1 MKLTPIHKILI
12 HEGVDATHVEEVK
25 AMMMG
30 AGVFTEPIVVDKQ
43 TLIVLDG
50 HHRLQSCKEL
60 GATKIPCMLVDY
72 LGNDTITVYPRRK
85 NIPVSKEKVVAMGL
99 SDKTYPVKTTKHVI
113 PHRETG
119 LSIQLSELGIPSDQS
134 ESTDVPFWKDAKDA
148 THGSI
153 AVSYAAGEDVILD
166 KQFIAY
172 ECEVD
177 LAHVCMLVKTHLIS
191 PQMGTSLLEGLR
203 WIQRQH
209 KRGAYALN
217 PALEDVHSN
226 IEQTLISR
234 LGIATGGYLHLGIAR
249 NDQVYADTRM
259 WMREH
264 ILGMCDMLLVLISG
278 LVEKAA
284 LHTKTI
290 MPGYTHLR
298 ISQPITFGHWLTAK
312 AYHVIDDIKNI
323 LNIFDMVDKCPLGIF
338 EMAGTH
344 LPIDRQ
350 YIARLLGFSEATSH
364 SLYTANQRGEQEAK
378 LLHELTMNEL
388 ILFSSHEFQLITL
401 GTAYTTGGTAQPNL
415 TNPDTLEVVRANMA
429 RIHAASLE
437 TVMIM
442 DSLPSGFNRDTQV
455 TKKILFDSVELME
468 STLPVVTG
476 ILMTIEPNTKRME
489 ELANIHFSTSPDI
502 TIQLSVCGKISFRE
516 AYQVVKTII
525 KKGVISSFIE
535 LTPQMVNDTA
545 MEVLKKP
552 IVVTQEQIN
561 EVATARACVNA
572 HTSFG
577 GPAPGQV
584 KNMIKKIKKQLRI
597 LQGNVLHKKQKLS
610 DSHTLLRRTVNKT
623 IKTVK

>member
-1 MKLTPIHKILI
+1 M
-12 HEGVDATHVEEVK
+12 
-25 AMMMG
+25 
-30 AGVFTEPIVVDKQ
+30 
-43 TLIVLDG
+43 
-50 HHRLQSCKEL
+50 
-60 GATKIPCMLVDY
+60 
-72 LGNDTITVYPRRK
+72 
-85 NIPVSKEKVVAMGL
+85 
-99 SDKTYPVKTTKHVI
+99 KHV
-113 PHRETG
+113 
-119 LSIQLSELGIPSDQS
+119 
-134 ESTDVPFWKDAKDA
+134 DVPFWKDAHDV

-153 AVSYAAGEDVILD
+153 AVCYAAGEDVVLD
-166 KQFIAY
+166 KQLIVH
-172 ECEVD
+172 ECEVN
-177 LAHVCMLVKTHLIS
+177 LAHVCMLVKKHLIS
-191 PQMGTSLLEGLR
+191 PHVGASLLAGLL

-209 KRGAYALN
+209 KSGAYALN

-234 LGIATGGYLHLGIAR
+234 LGIATGGYLRLGIAR

-264 ILGMCDMLLVLISG
+264 IVGMCDMLLVLISG

-298 ISQPITFGHWLTAK
+298 ISQPITFGLWLTAK
-312 AYHVIDDIKNI
+312 AYHFIDDIKHI
-323 LNIFDMVDKCPLGIF
+323 MHVFDTVDECPLGIF

-350 YIARLLGFSEATSH
+350 YTAQLLGFSKATSN
-364 SLYTANQRGEQEAK
+364 SLYTANQRGEQEAT
-378 LLHELTMNEL
+378 LLQELTILAMHIRRTMNEL
-388 ILFSSHEFQLITL
+388 ILFSTHEFQLITL
-401 GTAYTTGGTAQPNL
+401 GKAYTTGGTAQPNL

-455 TKKILFDSVELME
+455 TKKILFESVALME

-476 ILMTIEPNTKRME
+476 ILMTVEPNTRRME
-489 ELANIHFSTSPDI
+489 ELANVNFSTSPDMA
-502 TIQLSVCGKISFRE
+502 IQLSVCGKVSFRE
-516 AYQVVKTII
+516 AYQVVKAII
-525 KKGVISSFIE
+525 KKGVISSLRE
-535 LTPQMVNDTA
+535 LTPQIVNDTA
-545 MEVLKKP
+545 VEVVKKP
-552 IVVTQEQIN
+552 IVVTRKQIN

-584 KNMIKKIKKQLRI
+584 KHMIKRIKKQLHMLKNI
-597 LQGNVLHKKQKLS
+597 VLHKKQRLA
-610 DSHTLLRRTVNKT
+610 DSHRLLLATVNEVITQSK
-623 IKTVK
+623 KGHV